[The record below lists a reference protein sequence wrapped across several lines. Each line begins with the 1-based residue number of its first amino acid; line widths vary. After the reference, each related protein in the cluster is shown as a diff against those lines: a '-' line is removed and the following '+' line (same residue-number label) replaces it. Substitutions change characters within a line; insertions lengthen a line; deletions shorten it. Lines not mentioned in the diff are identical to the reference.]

1 MPHTLVIVDDDSLLG
16 WTLGANLE
24 DAGFH
29 PEIFNSGRAAL
40 NYFASGGKA
49 AAVLLD
55 WKMREM
61 DGPEFL
67 GELRAQGCN
76 TPVLILT
83 GYLKP
88 GLAEQAIALGATAL
102 LDKSKSFG
110 SILEQIQRILSRT
123 ESSTGPSAPPAG
135 ERITGV
141 RST

>member
-16 WTLGANLE
+16 WTLSANLE
-24 DAGFH
+24 DAGFQ
-29 PEIFNSGRAAL
+29 PQVFNSGRAAL
-40 NYFASGGKA
+40 TYFASGGKA

-67 GELRAQGCN
+67 SELRAQGCDI
-76 TPVLILT
+76 PVLILT

-88 GLAEQAIALGATAL
+88 GLQEQAIALGATAL

-110 SILEQIQRILSRT
+110 AILEQVQRVLSQ
-123 ESSTGPSAPPAG
+123 
-135 ERITGV
+135 TGV
-141 RST
+141 GST